1 MILSALIRKRETVGV
16 ATAIPAISATQPN
29 EGAATVARI
38 ATVAVA
44 NPTEAKT
51 ANADASWCWWLAYSE
66 TKHLV
71 VYFHPEATRAEV
83 LERYP
88 GVLVAEPYIPPTTSH
103 TQLATI
109 EGDQHGKY

>member
-1 MILSALIRKRETVGV
+1 MSLLSALIQKRETRKA

-29 EGAATVARI
+29 DGAATVARI

-51 ANADASWCWWLAYSE
+51 VNAATSWCWWLAFSE
-66 TKHLV
+66 TEHLI
-71 VYFHPEATRAEV
+71 VYFHPEATRADV

-88 GVLVAEPYIPPTTSH
+88 GVLVAEPYDPPKAS
-103 TQLATI
+103 AESDSECI
-109 EGDQHGKY
+109 EMCEF